1 MKRTFILTFILSAL
15 IIVSCSSKQAG
26 NETETATEVVSE
38 NGQTA
43 IKDYGKK
50 QAKITVIDFS
60 ATWCGPCR
68 RLKPIFEEI
77 EKEYSKDVNFKTI
90 DVDENQQMAIQ
101 YQVEAVPTIVFL
113 NKEGKEVNRLVGL
126 QTKEA
131 IVSIIKELK

>member
-26 NETETATEVVSE
+26 NETESATKVVSE

-131 IVSIIKELK
+131 IVSIINELK